1 MVYIVDWGV
10 IRENFKERE
19 NGSPTMSRRAVDLEI
34 SSLGEIR
41 IYHQSAVAAVSG
53 MK

>member
-34 SSLGEIR
+34 SGLGRLEFITSQR
-41 IYHQSAVAAVSG
+41 WHQRLA
-53 MK
+53 